1 MAVVAERTASTGIVG
16 LDEVLNGG
24 LPRNRLFLA
33 QGDPGAG
40 KTTLGLQFLL
50 EGVKKGERG
59 LYITLSETKEELLGV
74 AESHGWSLDEIA
86 LFELAPPERL
96 SSDEENSLFHPADVE
111 LNETARLLLAE
122 VERVRPTRVV
132 FDSLSE
138 LRLLSQSAL
147 RYRRQVLSLKQF
159 FIGRQCTVLLLDDRT
174 SEAGD
179 LQLQSLA
186 HGVLLLEHL
195 APLYGSS
202 RRRLRVVKLRGVHFR
217 GGYHDFDI
225 RHGGIVVFPRLV
237 ASEHR
242 AVFVREDQST
252 GLPALDALFGGGL
265 PRGSST
271 VFMGPAGTGKS
282 TLAIQLAVACAQ
294 RGENAAIFAFDESR
308 DTVCARARAL
318 GIPLEEQMA
327 TGRIT
332 LQQVDPAEMSPGEFA
347 LHVRRAVDERHVGV
361 VVIDSLNGYI
371 QAMPEERFLTL
382 QLHEMLTFLGQNGVI
397 SVLVMAQHGMLGP
410 AMQSP
415 VDVSYLADSVVM
427 LRHFEAGGRIRHAI
441 SMLKKRGGMH
451 EKSIREMRFAKD
463 GIHVGAP
470 LEDFRG
476 ILTGVPTYVGTNND
490 PLLTDEDT

>member
-1 MAVVAERTASTGIVG
+1 MMAAAAERIASTGISG
-16 LDEVLNGG
+16 LDEVLDGG

-50 EGVKKGERG
+50 EGVKCGERG

-74 AESHGWSLDEIA
+74 ADSHGWSLDHIA
-86 LFELAPPERL
+86 LFELTPPERL
-96 SSDEENSLFHPADVE
+96 TSDEENSLFHPADVE

-195 APLYGSS
+195 SPLYGAS

-217 GGYHDFDI
+217 GGYHDFEI
-225 RHGGIVVFPRLV
+225 RRGGIVAFPRLV
-237 ASEHR
+237 AFEHR
-242 AVFVREDQST
+242 ASYTREQQST
-252 GLPALDALFGGGL
+252 GLPSLDALFGGGL
-265 PRGSST
+265 TRGSST
-271 VFMGPAGTGKS
+271 VFMGPTGTGKS
-282 TLAIQLAVACAQ
+282 TLALQCAVASAV
-294 RGENAAIFAFDESR
+294 RGENAAIFAFDENR
-308 DTVCARARAL
+308 DTVCGRAHDL
-318 GIPLEEQMA
+318 GIPLQENIDN
-327 TGRIT
+327 GRIT
-332 LQQVDPAEMSPGEFA
+332 LQQIDPAEMSPGEFA
-347 LHVRRAVDERHVGV
+347 SLVRRAVDERQVRV

-371 QAMPEERFLTL
+371 QAMPEESFLTL
-382 QLHEMLTFLGQNGVI
+382 QLHEMLTFLGQHGVI
-397 SVLVMAQHGMLGP
+397 SILVMAQHGMLGP
-410 AMQSP
+410 GMQSP
-415 VDVSYLADSVVM
+415 VDVSYLADCVVM
-427 LRHFEAGGRIRHAI
+427 LRHFEAAGHIRHAI
-441 SMLKKRGGMH
+441 SMLKKRGGIH
-451 EKSIREMRFAKD
+451 EKTIREMRFGKN
-463 GIHVGAP
+463 GLHIGAP
-470 LEDFRG
+470 LEAFKG
-476 ILTGVPTYVGTNND
+476 ILTGIPTYVGETA
-490 PLLTDEDT
+490 PLLTDEDA